1 MITEEVIKEVYKKY
15 RKKPKSVDR
24 LNVGLLFEEVGD
36 THGIVIEDN
45 KIVINSVEPSSLF
58 HRISLSRVHGIVNFE
73 KTIAIVLHSSII
85 FLDKNEPKQ
94 NVHIKP
100 QPVTFWE
107 KVKMWFGRW

>member
-1 MITEEVIKEVYKKY
+1 MITKKVIKEVYKKY
-15 RKKPKSVDR
+15 RKKPKSIDN
-24 LNVGLLFEEVGD
+24 LNVWLLFEEVGN

-58 HRISLSRVHGIVNFE
+58 HRVALSRVHGIVNFE

-85 FLDKNEPKQ
+85 FLDKFEPKQ
-94 NVHIKP
+94 NVYIKP
-100 QPVTFWE
+100 QPVTIWE